1 MSIRRTLALAGA
13 AALASS
19 MVLAGAQGA
28 MAVGATGT
36 PSAAASAEKTAA
48 ELLGLSLNGV
58 PNTFIAGGD
67 AREFTYRIDNPS
79 KHDDVFYPLLKFKNK
94 AGSLKAKDLKVE
106 YQLPGEGWQTGV
118 VAPGGGDGDD
128 SAVTLLLGQVGDD
141 QNPTDD
147 SLLVVNRGKG
157 LAIKVRVSFTGD
169 APLGK
174 AGVVPVVFAAALDD
188 DSHLPVGTAGFSCDG
203 IRGAGFTIKKA
214 GPTPTGKP
222 SPTATTS
229 PTATHT
235 PTHTPTPTGTAT
247 PSTTATAT
255 PTTTP
260 TTPAPTTQPTTPAP
274 TTQPTTPAPTTQP
287 TTPAPTTQPTTPA
300 PTTGAPTTG
309 APSTSP
315 SPSASGSTAAPAP
328 SGGSTDAQ
336 EPIDFPVSVPKVT
349 PPKIVPAA
357 VTKAKAAA
365 DNADKALATT
375 GGGDDTT
382 AIAAAGGVVLV
393 AGVSTL
399 VVLRRRKSAQ
409 QG

>member
-28 MAVGATGT
+28 MAVGATDA

-48 ELLGLSLNGV
+48 QLLGLSLQGV
-58 PNTFIAGGD
+58 PDTFIAGGD

-79 KHDDVFYPLLKFKNK
+79 KHDDVFFPLLKFKNK

-106 YQLPGEGWQTGV
+106 YQLPGEGWQTGA

-128 SAVTLLLGQVGDD
+128 SAVTVLLGQVGDD

-157 LAIKVRVSFTGD
+157 LAVKVRVSFTGD
-169 APLGK
+169 APLGR

-188 DSHLPVGTAGFSCDG
+188 DSHLPTGTPGFSCDG

-214 GPTPTGKP
+214 APTPTGKP
-222 SPTATTS
+222 TPTTTTS

-235 PTHTPTPTGTAT
+235 PTHTPTPTGSPTTSHSPTATAT

-255 PTTTP
+255 PTGT
-260 TTPAPTTQPTTPAP
+260 
-274 TTQPTTPAPTTQP
+274 
-287 TTPAPTTQPTTPA
+287 PTTQPTTPA
-300 PTTGAPTTG
+300 PTTG
-309 APSTSP
+309 
-315 SPSASGSTAAPAP
+315 SPSASPSASASTAAPAP
-328 SGGSTDAQ
+328 SGSSTGAQ
-336 EPIDFPVSVPKVT
+336 EPIDFPVSVPKIT

-382 AIAAAGGVVLV
+382 AIGAAGGAVLV
-393 AGVSTL
+393 AGIGTL

>member
-1 MSIRRTLALAGA
+1 MSIRRSLALAGA

-28 MAVGATGT
+28 MAVGATSS
-36 PSAAASAEKTAA
+36 PSAAPAQAEQASARALA
-48 ELLGLSLNGV
+48 LSLHGV
-58 PNTFIAGGD
+58 PDTFVAGGD

-79 KHDDVFYPLLKFKNK
+79 KHDDVFFPLLKFKNK
-94 AGSLKAKDLKVE
+94 AGSLQAKNLKVE
-106 YQLPGEGWQTGV
+106 YQLPGEGWQTGA

-128 SAVTLLLGQVGDD
+128 SAALMLLGQVDSDGNPADD
-141 QNPTDD
+141 AM
-147 SLLVVNRGKG
+147 LVVNRGKN
-157 LAIKVRVSFTGD
+157 LTIKVRVSFTGD
-169 APLGK
+169 APLGR
-174 AGVVPVVFAAALDD
+174 AGVVPVVFAAELDD
-188 DSHLPVGTAGFSCDG
+188 NTHLPVDTGAFSCEG

-214 GPTPTGKP
+214 GPSPTGKP
-222 SPTATTS
+222 SPTASTS

-235 PTHTPTPTGTAT
+235 PTHTPSPSGSSTTSHSPSASPTATHTPTSTPTAT
-247 PSTTATAT
+247 DT
-255 PTTTP
+255 
-260 TTPAPTTQPTTPAP
+260 
-274 TTQPTTPAPTTQP
+274 
-287 TTPAPTTQPTTPA
+287 PTTQPTTPA
-300 PTTGAPTTG
+300 PTTG
-309 APSTSP
+309 SP
-315 SPSASGSTAAPAP
+315 SAAPSASGSTAAPAP
-328 SGGSTDAQ
+328 SGGSTEAQ

-382 AIAAAGGVVLV
+382 AIAAAGGAVLV
-393 AGVSTL
+393 AGVGTL

>member
-28 MAVGATGT
+28 MAVGAGAA
-36 PSAAASAEKTAA
+36 PSATASAEKSAA
-48 ELLGLSLNGV
+48 ELLGLSLQGV
-58 PNTFIAGGD
+58 PDTFIAGGD
-67 AREFTYRIDNPS
+67 AREFSYRIDNTS
-79 KHDDVFYPLLKFKNK
+79 KHDDVLYPFLKFKNK
-94 AGSLKAKDLKVE
+94 AGSLKAKDFKVE
-106 YQLPGEGWQTGV
+106 YQLPGEGWQTGA

-128 SAVTLLLGQVGDD
+128 SAALILLGRVDGDG
-141 QNPTDD
+141 NPSDD
-147 SLLVVNRGKG
+147 ALLVVNRGKN
-157 LAIKVRVSFTGD
+157 LTIKVRVSFTGD

-188 DSHLPVGTAGFSCDG
+188 DSHLPGDNGGFSCEG

-222 SPTATTS
+222 TPTTTTS

-235 PTHTPTPTGTAT
+235 PTHTPTPTGSPTTSHTPTATAT

-255 PTTTP
+255 PTGTP
-260 TTPAPTTQPTTPAP
+260 STQPTTPAP
-274 TTQPTTPAPTTQP
+274 STTA
-287 TTPAPTTQPTTPA
+287 
-300 PTTGAPTTG
+300 TGS
-309 APSTSP
+309 PSA
-315 SPSASGSTAAPAP
+315 SPSASGTTAAPAP
-328 SGGSTDAQ
+328 SGGGSTEAP

-382 AIAAAGGVVLV
+382 AIAAAGGAVLV
-393 AGVSTL
+393 AGIGTL

>member
-28 MAVGATGT
+28 MAVGATDA

-48 ELLGLSLNGV
+48 QLLGLSLQGV
-58 PNTFIAGGD
+58 PDTFIAGGD
-67 AREFTYRIDNPS
+67 AREFSYKIDNSS
-79 KHDDVFYPLLKFKNK
+79 KHDDVFYPFLKFKNK
-94 AGSLKAKDLKVE
+94 AGSLKAKDFKVE
-106 YQLPGEGWQTGV
+106 YQLPGEGWQTGA

-128 SAVTLLLGQVGDD
+128 SAALILLGQVDGDG
-141 QNPTDD
+141 NPSDD
-147 SLLVVNRGKG
+147 ALLVVNHGKN
-157 LAIKVRVSFTGD
+157 LTIKVRVSFTGD

-188 DSHLPVGTAGFSCDG
+188 DSHLPTDNGGFSCEG

-214 GPTPTGKP
+214 APTPTGKP
-222 SPTATTS
+222 TPTTTTS
-229 PTATHT
+229 PTGTHT
-235 PTHTPTPTGTAT
+235 PTHTPTPTGSPTTSHTPTATAT

-255 PTTTP
+255 PTGT
-260 TTPAPTTQPTTPAP
+260 PTTQPTTPAP
-274 TTQPTTPAPTTQP
+274 TTPAP
-287 TTPAPTTQPTTPA
+287 A
-300 PTTGAPTTG
+300 TG
-309 APSTSP
+309 
-315 SPSASGSTAAPAP
+315 SPSASPSASASTAAPAP
-328 SGGSTDAQ
+328 SGSSTGAP
-336 EPIDFPVSVPKVT
+336 EPIDFPVSVPKIT

-382 AIAAAGGVVLV
+382 AIAGAGGAVLV
-393 AGVSTL
+393 AGIGTL